1 MLILTDNA
9 DFRAGLNY
17 YSQEE
22 YFLSVEYF
30 MKFAAYQ
37 HNKGRNMLRYSFWSF
52 WNNLAG
58 SFTMLSMFPKAE
70 TCFNNAIKCF
80 NNSKPM
86 KDTGVVFFNYACMLF
101 FYKKDSK
108 DLYKAYFLFNLAD
121 KVGFKN
127 IFVKKINEQFVK
139 NVEIYQES
147 LSYFYQS
154 RLFYQIQNCPYLR
167 SII

>member
-1 MLILTDNA
+1 MLILTDNV
-9 DFRAGLNY
+9 DFRAGLDY

-22 YFLSVEYF
+22 YALSVEYF
-30 MKFAAYQ
+30 MKFARYQ
-37 HNKGRNMLRYSFWSF
+37 RDKGRNMLRYSFWSF

-58 SFTMLSMFPKAE
+58 SFTMLKLFPKAE

-80 NNSKPM
+80 NGAKPM
-86 KDTGVVFFNYACMLF
+86 IDTGIVFFNYACMLF

-121 KVGFKN
+121 KSGFKN

-139 NVEIYQES
+139 NAEIYRES
-147 LSYFYQS
+147 LSYFYKS
-154 RLFYQIQNCPYLR
+154 KLFCQVQKYPYLR
-167 SII
+167 NII